1 MEITT
6 MSTTATTVDVAVK
19 PELITFGL
27 IGQKVVTGKDNDGN
41 DIVKTELKAASRDKE
56 IASAKE
62 KGTLLF
68 EQTFSYDKAGTI
80 EGILQVIKDPEE
92 ALAIFNAGLKTRLNS
107 KVVALLT
114 EEDEQ
119 GDPTFQPTEGS

>member
-1 MEITT
+1 

-27 IGQKVVTGKDNDGN
+27 IGIKTVKGKDNDGN
-41 DIVKTELKAASRDKE
+41 DIAETELKAASREKE

-68 EQTFSYDKAGTI
+68 EQTFSYDKAGTV
-80 EGILQVIKDPEE
+80 EGILQIIKDPEE
-92 ALAIFNAGLKTRLNS
+92 AVAIFNAGLKTRLNT

-114 EEDEQ
+114 ELDEQ
-119 GDPTFQPTEGS
+119 QEPAFQPTENSYD